1 MSNATTI
8 AFSKMN
14 GLGNDFVIIDAR
26 RQALAL
32 SGAQIRALS
41 ARDHRVTHGCDQ
53 LLVVHAPRP
62 QDDGADVF
70 MQIFNQDGSEAEA
83 CGNGTRAVAAFL
95 READTQSDVTIATLG
110 GLLACHTPAPSNLE
124 RTPQF
129 MPRVAMPLPAF
140 DWQSIPLSAAHPQ
153 TSQISLDADVPPAFM
168 VNVGNPHA
176 VIFVDGGHAATAHA
190 AETFGPALEMLPI
203 FRDRANITFA
213 CLMDAQTIR
222 LDTWERGVGLTQA
235 CGTGACATAIA
246 AIEQGLTKSHT
257 LTLRPPFNTDD
268 NDQAVMRITYTPGQ
282 ELIMSGPV
290 HFDFSTSVDLE
301 VDDG

>member
-1 MSNATTI
+1 MTKATTI

-26 RQALAL
+26 RQAVAL
-32 SGAQIRALS
+32 SGAHIRALA
-41 ARDHRVTHGCDQ
+41 ARDHPITQGCDQ
-53 LLVVHAPRP
+53 LLVVHPPRP

-95 READTQSDVTIATLG
+95 RDADTQSDVTIATLG
-110 GLLACHTPAPSNLE
+110 GLLACHTNAPSSADSA
-124 RTPQF
+124 TQF
-129 MPRVAMPLPAF
+129 LPRVEMPLPSF
-140 DWQSIPLSAAHPQ
+140 DWQSIPLSQAHAQ
-153 TSQISLDADVPPAFM
+153 TDQITLHADLPPAFM

-176 VIFVDGGHAATAHA
+176 VIFIDGGHAATADA
-190 AETFGPALEMLPI
+190 AQTFGPTLETLPI

-213 CLMDAQTIR
+213 CLIDAQTIR

-246 AIEQGLTKSHT
+246 AIEQGLTENPE

-268 NDQAVMRITYTPGQ
+268 NDQAVMTITYTPGQ
-282 ELIMSGPV
+282 KLTMSGPV
-290 HFDFSTSVDLE
+290 HFDFSASVARE
-301 VDDG
+301 AEHE